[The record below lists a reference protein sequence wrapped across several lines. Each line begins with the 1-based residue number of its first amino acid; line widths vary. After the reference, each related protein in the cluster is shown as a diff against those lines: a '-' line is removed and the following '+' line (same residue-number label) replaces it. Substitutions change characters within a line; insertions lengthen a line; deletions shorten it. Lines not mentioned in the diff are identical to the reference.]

1 MISLRKHFEI
11 LTRSPRDGQAVVPT
25 AVEAPVNP
33 EERRDETT
41 VAEFCRVLT
50 AVGESGKRAVP
61 ALGDE
66 LVRNFKQIE
75 DAFTRLSQPASIE
88 TTSSRMRAEL
98 SRWADRAYQHH
109 SDNEREIREIIEV
122 VARATES
129 VAERDKK
136 YATQIGDMSG
146 RLGAIA
152 DMNDLATIRR
162 SIIEGTRALKAC
174 VEKMAEES
182 AESLSRLTNQV
193 AEYRTRLEESERALV
208 TDELTQLA
216 NRRAFENELDVRI
229 SGGHTFNLIMID
241 LNGFKS
247 VNDRHGHLAGDDL
260 LKQFAGELSLQ
271 FMPEDI
277 LARWG
282 GDEFAALVYG
292 EQSIAEL
299 RVERI
304 RRWALGEYK
313 LTVNGEVVKV
323 RLDAAIGCVAWDG
336 EEKGPELVAR
346 ADKCCYAD
354 KDQGRSRR

>member
-1 MISLRKHFEI
+1 MISILKHLESFKSS
-11 LTRSPRDGQAVVPT
+11 RSAEAVAPP
-25 AVEAPVNP
+25 VETGEAAPGN
-33 EERRDETT
+33 RDETT
-41 VAEFCRVLT
+41 VSEFCKVLT
-50 AVGESGKRAVP
+50 AVGDSGKRAVP

-66 LVRNFKQIE
+66 LIRNFKQIE
-75 DAFTRLSQPASIE
+75 EAFTRLSKPATLE
-88 TTSSRMRAEL
+88 TTSNRMRTEL
-98 SRWADRAYQHH
+98 MRWAERAHQHH
-109 SDNEREIREIIEV
+109 ADNEREMREIIEV

-146 RLGAIA
+146 RMGAIA
-152 DMNDLATIRR
+152 DLNDLPTIRR
-162 SIIEGTRALKAC
+162 SIIESTRALKAV

-182 AESLSRLTNQV
+182 RDSLSKLTNQV
-193 AEYRTRLEESERALV
+193 AEYRTKLEESERALV
-208 TDELTQLA
+208 TDELTQLG
-216 NRRAFENELDVRI
+216 NRRAFENELEIRI

-241 LNGFKS
+241 LNGFKT

-271 FMPEDI
+271 FMPEDV

-292 EQSIAEL
+292 ELSIATA

-313 LTVNGEVVKV
+313 LNVNGEVVRVK
-323 RLDAAIGCVAWDG
+323 LDAAIGSVAWDG
-336 EEKGPELVAR
+336 EEKGPELLAR
-346 ADKCCYAD
+346 ADKCCYED
-354 KDQGRSRR
+354 KGQSRR